1 MGCLWKCRLDRLQL
15 RLVLLRGKHAVRAE
29 PEQGTGLG
37 WERNG
42 AWDCQEWSLVN
53 LWMLERQT
61 LCSCNPLLLAFSQQ
75 GSGWTNNHKSK
86 LKKNITLLQ
95 QMLQKGEKY
104 FTLLHIQKIFEHL
117 I

>member
-1 MGCLWKCRLDRLQL
+1 M
-15 RLVLLRGKHAVRAE
+15 RAE